1 MGRLASTEPQ
11 EAATRPGTFHRP
23 HGHLS
28 RPLGQPGHG
37 RTGGMTV
44 PSSHRSTMV
53 SVLQSYSMA
62 CEGHEDLCAFLLNP
76 DTDSQEAWPSGS

>member
-1 MGRLASTEPQ
+1 MGRFGITLSPRRPLTQ
-11 EAATRPGTFHRP
+11 ATGTAFTAHTDICP
-23 HGHLS
+23 D
-28 RPLGQPGHG
+28 PLGQPGHG

-76 DTDSQEAWPSGS
+76 GH